1 MGYFFKTLWKYWR
14 SFGEFMGNIIGRV
27 FLMIFY
33 LTLAAPFGIIAR
45 INGDPLKVKPPF
57 EPKWEERKEADKS
70 LEGGYNQGLT

>member
-1 MGYFFKTLWKYWR
+1 
-14 SFGEFMGNIIGRV
+14 
-27 FLMIFY
+27 MIFY